1 MSLSLLSRSGFFA
14 NEACVSGGVV
24 FAAATRNA
32 ASGHSAC
39 SIRSFDSFS
48 SSGHSASPAK

>member
-1 MSLSLLSRSGFFA
+1 LSRSGFFA

-39 SIRSFDSFS
+39 SISFLRFVLFERPQHLI
-48 SSGHSASPAK
+48 GEVEM